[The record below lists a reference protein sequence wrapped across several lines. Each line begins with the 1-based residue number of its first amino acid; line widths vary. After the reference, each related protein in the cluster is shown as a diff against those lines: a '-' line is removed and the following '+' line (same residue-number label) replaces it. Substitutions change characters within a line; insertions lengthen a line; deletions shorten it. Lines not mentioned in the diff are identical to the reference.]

1 MDIKNF
7 GKLNLVDYG
16 FIPTMMPEGVSG
28 IPARITAVHKER
40 YELIC
45 EYGQTYGRLKTSIYF
60 GEGNESFPTAGD
72 FVLINYNASG
82 DSQITKTL
90 ERKSKFARND
100 FSGHAAG
107 YVKTV
112 KEQVVAANFD
122 YVFIMASLN
131 YDFNIKRIERYL
143 TLAWQSGAIPV
154 IVLTKADLT
163 DDFTEKVRV
172 VERIAADAGVYA
184 VSAKTGY
191 GIDRLSEYLK
201 PRKTIVF
208 LGSSGVG
215 KSSLVNALAGEEI
228 MTVNE
233 IREDDSKG
241 RHTTTHRQLIILN
254 NGVMIIDTPGM
265 RELGMWDVSK
275 GLEEAFGDVERY
287 LGRCKFSD
295 CRHQTEPGC
304 AVRAAIAGGEL
315 SSERWERYL
324 QLKQEAKFSDDKA
337 GYLHEKRQRYKDIAK
352 SQKRN
357 KEADYRHTACAESF
371 TCKICGTFIVPEGA
385 GSQHRNHCPKCL
397 SSIHVDNEPGDRA
410 SLCKGIMDPISV
422 WVRKNGEWA
431 IIHRCRLCGELSSNR
446 IAADD
451 NPTLLMSFAVKPL
464 ATPPFPLGQLERS
477 FDNGLKP

>member
-1 MDIKNF
+1 VDIKNY
-7 GKLNLVDYG
+7 GKLKIEEYG
-16 FIPTMMPEGVSG
+16 FIPTMMPEGMSDT
-28 IPARITAVHKER
+28 PARVTAVHKER
-40 YELIC
+40 YEIVC
-45 EYGQTYGRLKTSIYF
+45 EYGQTFGRLKASIYY
-60 GEGNESFPTAGD
+60 GEGCECFPTAGD
-72 FVLINYNASG
+72 FVLINYNPSG
-82 DSQITKTL
+82 DSQIIKTL

-112 KEQVVAANFD
+112 KEQVVASNFD

-131 YDFNIKRIERYL
+131 YDFNLKRIERYL

-154 IVLTKADLT
+154 VVLTKADLV
-163 DDFTEKVRV
+163 DDFTDKVRAV
-172 VERIAADAGVYA
+172 DRIAADVGVYA

-241 RHTTTHRQLIILN
+241 RHTTTHRQLIMLKS
-254 NGVMIIDTPGM
+254 GVMIIDTPGM
-265 RELGMWDVSK
+265 RELGMWDVSD
-275 GLEEAFGDVERY
+275 GLAGAFDDVESY

-295 CRHQTEPGC
+295 CSHQTEPGC
-304 AVRAAIAGGEL
+304 AIKAAIASGEL
-315 SSERWERYL
+315 SLKRWESYM
-324 QLKQEAKFSDDKA
+324 QLKQEAKFADNKA
-337 GYLHEKRQRYKDIAK
+337 GFLQKKRQRDKDIAK
-352 SQKRN
+352 FQKQN
-357 KEADYRHTACAESF
+357 KKVDYRRTPCAESF
-371 TCKICGTFIVPEGA
+371 TCKVCGESIAPEGA

-397 SSIHVDNEPGDRA
+397 SSIHVDEEPGDRA
-410 SLCKGIMDPISV
+410 SLCKGIMDPIGV
-422 WVRKNGEWA
+422 WVRRNGEWA
-431 IIHRCRLCGELSSNR
+431 IIHRCRSCGGLSSNR

-451 NPTLLMSFAVKPL
+451 NPTLLMSIAVKPL
-464 ATPPFPLGQLERS
+464 ATPPFPLGQL
-477 FDNGLKP
+477 K